1 MKRQVQKQVVNLV
14 RKSEGTGRGSVLP
27 FIEGLVDARH
37 FTFFEVLYHLA
48 DEELET
54 VEVTIS
60 NNIPY
65 REFQN
70 WEFSSSNC
78 LILSLYQGTKL
89 GQV

>member
-14 RKSEGTGRGSVLP
+14 RVKPGVYGKSEGTDRGRVLP
-27 FIEGLVDARH
+27 FIEGVVDTRH
-37 FTFFEVLYHLA
+37 FTFCEVLHYLA

-54 VEVTIS
+54 MEVTIS

-70 WEFSSSNC
+70 WEFN
-78 LILSLYQGTKL
+78 
-89 GQV
+89 